1 MRLTQAATPQHLRT
15 ICLRPLGLMVIT
27 TSTFWPQNLQSCTAC
42 FDSWRAA
49 TFVFDFL
56 PSPATSLLLRLLVAA
71 RLTAR
76 KVYQMHRT
84 ALLPVSFR
92 TAADSRY
99 TFPPAMETLGSC

>member
-1 MRLTQAATPQHLRT
+1 
-15 ICLRPLGLMVIT
+15 
-27 TSTFWPQNLQSCTAC
+27 
-42 FDSWRAA
+42 
-49 TFVFDFL
+49 L